1 MKARPL
7 PHVLSSAS
15 PSMQAQYLSQLE
27 ETSEEVAR
35 VEESSLPVQVRVVT
49 LQLVRAG
56 EVVHVVFLS
65 QAGGRQEEE
74 LDTRKRRI
82 DQDLMDKSVFL
93 VARPTI

>member
-1 MKARPL
+1 M
-7 PHVLSSAS
+7 
-15 PSMQAQYLSQLE
+15 SQLE

-56 EVVHVVFLS
+56 EVVYVVFLS

>member
-1 MKARPL
+1 
-7 PHVLSSAS
+7 
-15 PSMQAQYLSQLE
+15 MQAQYLSQLE

-56 EVVHVVFLS
+56 EVVYVVFLS

-82 DQDLMDKSVFL
+82 DQDRMDRSVFL